1 MRSGDVA
8 AIRVATLRHR
18 IGYSAPM
25 RESRLI
31 DRCAAVV
38 TGVFRAVVP
47 DPFVIAVL
55 LLVAASVA
63 GVAFGDFNSPAP
75 LSVGEKVTRLADAFR
90 DNGTTPHIWSLLA
103 FTTQMCMVLISGHV
117 LASTR
122 VVHAA
127 IRRLADL
134 PTTGAGGAALVA
146 FGSCFTGVINW
157 GLSLIVGALLAREV
171 GLSLRRR
178 GITHHYPII
187 VASGF
192 FGLMVWHGG
201 LSGSAPLTMTS
212 IEGAKRTLTPDV
224 VSKLAAAG
232 YGSGVPLSETLFT
245 LSNAVI
251 TGGLLVLVPLCVWFI
266 APRSGGLQACPI
278 ADGGESVEGASE
290 AAERS
295 LPDRLDASPLVPL
308 FLAAVLAVGLWR
320 FIAVRSLNA
329 VGLNEISAAMLVL
342 GLVLHG
348 STRRFVA
355 AVDDAAR
362 ACGGIIVQFPI
373 YAALIGVVS
382 ASGLIRVFADLAAA
396 VPPVALPF
404 TTFLSACVINMFV
417 PSGGA
422 QWAVQGPVALTA
434 ALEHGVA
441 PGRIIMA
448 VAYGDQLTNMLQ
460 PFWAVPLLAITGARA
475 RDIVGYTALV
485 MLLTGVWVV
494 LGMLLL

>member
-1 MRSGDVA
+1 MPESRRID
-8 AIRVATLRHR
+8 RVASF
-18 IGYSAPM
+18 I
-25 RESRLI
+25 
-31 DRCAAVV
+31 
-38 TGVFRAVVP
+38 TGVFRAIVP

-55 LLVAASVA
+55 LLMVACF
-63 GVAFGDFNSPAP
+63 GGLAFGDFNSTTPLP
-75 LSVGEKVTRLADAFR
+75 LSDKIARLADAFR

-117 LASTR
+117 LASTPA
-122 VVHAA
+122 VGAA
-127 IRRLADL
+127 IRRVADL
-134 PTTGAGGAALVA
+134 PATGASGAALVA
-146 FGSCFTGVINW
+146 FGACFTGVINW

-171 GLSLRRR
+171 GRSLQRR
-178 GITHHYPII
+178 GIPHHYPII

-224 VSKLAAAG
+224 VARLAAAG
-232 YGSGVPLSETLFT
+232 YEAGVPLSQTLFT
-245 LSNAVI
+245 LSNALI
-251 TGGLLVLVPLCVWFI
+251 TGGLLVLVPLCVWFVS
-266 APRSGGLQACPI
+266 PRSGPMQACPEF
-278 ADGGESVEGASE
+278 AVSDTVP
-290 AAERS
+290 ERVPRSQQS
-295 LPDRLDASPLVPL
+295 LPDRLDTSPLIPW
-308 FLAAVLAVGLWR
+308 FLALVLAVGGWR
-320 FIAVRSLNA
+320 FVSVKSLNA

-355 AVDDAAR
+355 AVDDAAS

-396 VPPVALPF
+396 VPPAALPF

-422 QWAVQGPVALTA
+422 QWAVQGPVALSA

-494 LGMLLL
+494 LGMLVF

>member
-1 MRSGDVA
+1 M
-8 AIRVATLRHR
+8 
-18 IGYSAPM
+18 P
-25 RESRLI
+25 ESRLI
-31 DRCAAVV
+31 DRVASFI
-38 TGVFRAVVP
+38 TGVFRAIVP

-55 LLVAASVA
+55 LLVVA
-63 GVAFGDFNSPAP
+63 CLAGLAFGDFNSPSP
-75 LSVGEKVTRLADAFR
+75 LSLADKGARLADAFR

-127 IRRLADL
+127 IRRVADL

-146 FGSCFTGVINW
+146 LGACMTGVINW

-171 GLSLRRR
+171 GRSLQRR
-178 GITHHYPII
+178 GISHHYPII

-212 IEGAKRTLTPDV
+212 IEGAKRTLTPEV
-224 VSKLAAAG
+224 VAKLAAAG
-232 YGSGVPLSETLFT
+232 YEAGVPLSQTLFT
-245 LSNAVI
+245 FSNAVI
-251 TGGLLVLVPLCVWFI
+251 TGGLLVLVPLCVWFV
-266 APRSGGLQACPI
+266 APRSGPMQACPAS
-278 ADGGESVEGASE
+278 ADESPS
-290 AAERS
+290 AAVDAPERS
-295 LPDRLDASPLVPL
+295 LPDRLERTPLVPIV
-308 FLAAVLAVGLWR
+308 LALLLAVGLWR
-320 FIAVRSLNA
+320 FVSVKSLNTI
-329 VGLNEISAAMLVL
+329 GLNEISAAMLVL
-342 GLVLHG
+342 GLILHG

-355 AVDDAAR
+355 AVDDAAT

-396 VPPVALPF
+396 VSPSALPF

-434 ALEHGVA
+434 ALEHGIA

-460 PFWAVPLLAITGARA
+460 PFWAVPLLAITGAKA

-485 MLLTGVWVV
+485 MLLTGAWVV

>member
-1 MRSGDVA
+1 M
-8 AIRVATLRHR
+8 
-18 IGYSAPM
+18 P
-25 RESRLI
+25 EPRLI
-31 DRCAAVV
+31 DRVASLI
-38 TGVFRAVVP
+38 TGVFRAIVP

-55 LLVAASVA
+55 LLVVA
-63 GVAFGDFNSPAP
+63 CLAGLAFGDFNSPSP
-75 LSVGEKVTRLADAFR
+75 LSLADKVARLADAFR

-127 IRRLADL
+127 IRRVADL

-146 FGSCFTGVINW
+146 FGACMTGVINW

-171 GLSLRRR
+171 GRSLQRR
-178 GITHHYPII
+178 GISHHYPII

-212 IEGAKRTLTPDV
+212 IEGAKRTLTPEV
-224 VSKLAAAG
+224 VANLAAAG
-232 YGSGVPLSETLFT
+232 YEAGVPLSQTLFT
-245 LSNAVI
+245 ISNAVI
-251 TGGLLVLVPLCVWFI
+251 TGGLLLLVPLCVWFI
-266 APRSGGLQACPI
+266 APRSGTMQACP
-278 ADGGESVEGASE
+278 AWDEQAKRVPVAGP
-290 AAERS
+290 ERS
-295 LPDRLDASPLVPL
+295 LPDRLELTPLVPIA
-308 FLAAVLAVGLWR
+308 LALVLAVGLWR
-320 FIAVRSLNA
+320 FVSVKSLNTI
-329 VGLNEISAAMLVL
+329 GLNEISAAMLVL

-355 AVDDAAR
+355 AVDEAST

-396 VPPVALPF
+396 VPPSALPF

-434 ALEHGVA
+434 ALEHGIA

-475 RDIVGYTALV
+475 RDIVGYTAIV

>member
-1 MRSGDVA
+1 M
-8 AIRVATLRHR
+8 
-18 IGYSAPM
+18 P
-25 RESRLI
+25 ESRLI
-31 DRCAAVV
+31 DRIASLI
-38 TGVFRAVVP
+38 TGIFRAAVP

-55 LLVAASVA
+55 LLVVA
-63 GVAFGDFNSPAP
+63 CLAGLAFGDFNGAAP
-75 LSVGEKVTRLADAFR
+75 LSLLDKLTRLADAFR

-134 PTTGAGGAALVA
+134 PTTGAGGAALVG
-146 FGSCFTGVINW
+146 FGACFTGVINW

-171 GLSLRRR
+171 GRSLQRRAVS
-178 GITHHYPII
+178 HHYPII

-212 IEGAKRTLTPDV
+212 IEGARRTLTPEV
-224 VSKLAAAG
+224 VSKLVAAG
-232 YGSGVPLSETLFT
+232 YEAGVPLSQTLFT
-245 LSNAVI
+245 LPNAVI
-251 TGGLLVLVPLCVWFI
+251 TGGLLVLAPLCVWFV
-266 APRSGGLQACPI
+266 APRSGPMQACPEF
-278 ADGGESVEGASE
+278 AEHPR
-290 AAERS
+290 AAAVDHHERS
-295 LPDRLDASPLVPL
+295 LPDRLELSPLVPIA
-308 FLAAVLAVGLWR
+308 LALVLAVGLWR
-320 FIAVRSLNA
+320 FVSVKSLNTI
-329 VGLNEISAAMLVL
+329 GLNEISAAMLVL
-342 GLVLHG
+342 GLILHG

-355 AVDDAAR
+355 AVDDAAT

-396 VPPVALPF
+396 VPPSALPF

-441 PGRIIMA
+441 PGRIVMA